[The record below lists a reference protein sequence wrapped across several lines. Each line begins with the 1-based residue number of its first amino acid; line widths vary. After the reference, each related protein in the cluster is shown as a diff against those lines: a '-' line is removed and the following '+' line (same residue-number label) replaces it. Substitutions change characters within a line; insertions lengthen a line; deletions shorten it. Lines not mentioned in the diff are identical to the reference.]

1 MKEIWHTTCE
11 PNYSSLVIVIDQDD
25 KVFDFGF
32 YKGETIRPG
41 DRWAYMTDLVNNTT
55 KNK

>member
-1 MKEIWHTTCE
+1 MKEIWHTTGE

-32 YKGETIRPG
+32 YNGETIRIG
-41 DRWAYMTDLVNNTT
+41 GRWAYMTDLVNNTI
-55 KNK
+55 KNS

>member
-1 MKEIWHTTCE
+1 MKEIWHTTGE
-11 PNYSSLVIVIDQDD
+11 PDYSSLVIVIDQDD

-55 KNK
+55 NNK